1 MRSEFVP
8 WDSQPQEYVPAS
20 QAWLDR
26 GMVALFDQRALVDAV
41 SGTLATT
48 NTASPR
54 VSQLGVAQDYSG
66 TANTQYPHRPA
77 YATTGA
83 FTIVT
88 LLDVDAHTSYGAVI
102 AKQGTTTTNAP
113 YELRIGPASAG
124 DSRVNLVR
132 ASAGSFAGQVVSA
145 SNLMPTLPAM
155 SQVLIVTGTSA
166 SIGTSGAFWIN
177 GVGGTYTGAGGGN
190 CTDNGAAVWIGRRYD
205 GATQLDGRIYYVAL
219 FNRAISAAE
228 AAEITAAPWR
238 LFADQRVPIP
248 TASVGGSPALSGGAS
263 STVTVTAAGAG
274 SAAESASGAAS
285 ASVNV
290 TAAGAGTAAEQ
301 ASGGASASVTISAA
315 GAGSIQA
322 SGGASASVVVTAAGA
337 GTASTATSGGA
348 SAVVT
353 VSAAGTGTATEAASG
368 GASSAVSVT
377 AAGAGTSS
385 AGASGGSTATV
396 SVSAVGAGTAFQPAS
411 GGAGAAVLVT
421 AAGAGLALEIVAGGS
436 SATVTVSAVGG
447 GTDGSIVTGTEYI
460 RLYSRI
466 TPAVAALSPICPT
479 IARSSPVGVL
489 RALRSNIDLESPT

>member
-1 MRSEFVP
+1 MLILQRP
-8 WDSQPQEYVPAS
+8 WDSQPQEAVELSGGPINAGLVGCVWMGGG
-20 QAWLDR
+20 AAVDLR
-26 GMVALFDQRALVDAV
+26 TRLFP
-41 SGTLATT
+41 
-48 NTASPR
+48 N
-54 VSQLGVAQDYSG
+54 
-66 TANTQYPHRPA
+66 
-77 YATTGA
+77 TTGA
-83 FTIVT
+83 TVQPGANGLARQVTTAGNNGVFYDRMANPAWRINGPLTMLFFGDFNTPAASTTIAGLTDGGSSLGYYALSQFGTRQRYVRISTDSVLRNVSPGVAWSTGECVRGLTWDGATLRGFDAGAEFGSVAAPGSVT
-88 LLDVDAHTSYGAVI
+88 YN
-102 AKQGTTTTNAP
+102 GTF
-113 YELRIGPASAG
+113 
-124 DSRVNLVR
+124 SRVR
-132 ASAGSFAGQVVSA
+132 ALGDADKAGPSGRMYWMAAWARVLS
-145 SNLMPTLPAM
+145 PAE
-155 SQVLIVTGTSA
+155 IA
-166 SIGTSGAFWIN
+166 SINANPWQIFEPRRI
-177 GVGGTYTGAGGGN
+177 YIP
-190 CTDNGAAVWIGRRYD
+190 GAAVG
-205 GATQLDGRIYYVAL
+205 GAP
-219 FNRAISAAE
+219 AE
-228 AAEITAAPWR
+228 
-238 LFADQRVPIP
+238 
-248 TASVGGSPALSGGAS
+248 SGGAS

-274 SAAESASGAAS
+274 SAVEAASGGAS
-285 ASVNV
+285 ASVSV

-301 ASGGASASVTISAA
+301 ASGGASASVTVSAA

-489 RALRSNIDLESPT
+489 RALRSNIDLEST